1 MKNQKKY
8 KFSKTSKINNTS
20 TLEQHTIKKG
30 VIQPPLNTI
39 PNMNPTHWNKDRL
52 PEYLWLGLILIAYEN
67 RTEGIETVGKILKGI
82 TKINNELI
90 RPRLSDIFSLDDDSQ
105 EDIYSMMC
113 NIINYE
119 ILSPLTVIFRDRN
132 YNIFNKYFY
141 DEKQTVIDRLQT
153 LSNAIKTYYDHQSY
167 ESTDLRF
174 CAFSLMVFQKKIR
187 FSSTMKHIKDTLMN
201 YPYTSHDNKIM
212 RSYRPTIRSMEM
224 SDMMISPNRNFL
236 DNFWREVSMKIECEP
251 KAFKYNA
258 SKINHEDILN
268 IFKNVLQYINVMHK
282 EKCIFEEKYD
292 VVMGSISYILKIFNE
307 ITSNNLTN
315 GILGRNGLRTI
326 IEVYITIKY
335 LLKIESEEP
344 NIWKMYKVYGI
355 GKYKLPLLKERE
367 EKVSSSAHFFT
378 EHIEALINEDQ
389 FEEFL
394 DVDTRYFDKKSIKS
408 KFEEVDEY
416 DLYHLSYEYD
426 TNFVHGFWG
435 AVRESSMYQC
445 QKASHQ
451 YHLVPDINFELNLP
465 DVKED
470 MINILEKLL
479 AIICDIY
486 KVPKEI
492 LESK

>member
-1 MKNQKKY
+1 MKKKNL
-8 KFSKTSKINNTS
+8 KKTSKISNTS
-20 TLEQHTIKKG
+20 TLKQHKVKKG
-30 VIQPPLNTI
+30 VIQPPLNTLA
-39 PNMNPTHWNKDRL
+39 NMKPSHWHKDRL
-52 PEYLWLGLILIAYEN
+52 PEYLWLGLILIAYED

-82 TKINNELI
+82 TEINKELV
-90 RPRLSDIFSLDDDSQ
+90 RPRLSDIFALDDELQ
-105 EDIYSMMC
+105 EKIYLLVCDIV
-113 NIINYE
+113 NYE
-119 ILSPLTVIFRDRN
+119 ILSPLTVVYRDKD

-141 DEKQTVIDRLQT
+141 DEKQTVRDRLQT
-153 LSNAIKTYYDHQSY
+153 LSDAIKIYYNHQSH

-174 CAFSLMVFQKKIR
+174 CAFSLIIFQGKMR
-187 FSSTMKHIKDTLMN
+187 FSSAMEHIKDTLIN
-201 YPYTSHDNKIM
+201 YPYISHEDEVM

-224 SDMMISPNRNFL
+224 SDMMVSPNRGFL
-236 DNFWREVSMKIECEP
+236 DNFWKEVSMKIECEP

-258 SKINHEDILN
+258 SKINHEDTLN
-268 IFKNVLQYINVMHK
+268 RIDKVLQYINIMNK
-282 EKCIFEEKYD
+282 EQCVFEEKYD
-292 VVMGSISYILKIFNE
+292 VIMGSTSYILKIFNE
-307 ITSNNLTN
+307 IVSNSLGN

-335 LLKIESEEP
+335 LLKVEDEEP

-367 EKVSSSAHFFT
+367 GKVSSSPHFFS
-378 EHIEALINEDQ
+378 EHIDALINEDQ

-394 DVDTRYFDKKSIKS
+394 DVDTRYFDKKTIKS

-435 AVRESSMYQC
+435 AVRESSMYLC

-451 YHLVPDINFELNLP
+451 YHLVPDINYELNLP

-470 MINILEKLL
+470 MINVLEKLIV
-479 AIICDIY
+479 IICDIY

-492 LESK
+492 LEDK